1 MVTTEYYLRSIER
14 LLIVSQNLCLAHSL
28 EEITKI
34 VLLAVREL
42 THSDGATFAIL
53 DNGFSYYVDE
63 NAITP
68 VLKGQ
73 RFPVNLDIS
82 GWVMMNRKTRIIENI
97 LNEQQVYIHVYKHN
111 FIESMTVV
119 PICSEKPVGAI
130 GAYWSNHHQGTT
142 EELEILELLAK
153 STAVAVEN
161 LQVYSQL
168 KRELSDHTIA
178 LEKANTLLQK
188 EIQKSKAMEAEV
200 RRLSL
205 TDELTGLNNRRGFFL
220 LAEQQLRL
228 SKRSKIHTGVMF
240 FELHRL
246 ADIKEQFGIGL
257 AEDAVIE
264 LSRLLKRSFRN
275 SDTLGRISED
285 EFVVLIQGYSLTVDV
300 IEERVKTNVSEFNQA
315 HHLPF
320 SLIVNIGV
328 KDYNYSSTISLENMI
343 TLAHANVYER
353 QD

>member
-1 MVTTEYYLRSIER
+1 MVTTQYYLRSIER

-42 THSDGATFAIL
+42 THSDGATFAVL

-63 NAITP
+63 NAINP
-68 VLKGQ
+68 LWKGQ
-73 RFPVNLDIS
+73 RFPINIDIS
-82 GWVMMNRKTRIIENI
+82 GWVMMNGQSCSTEDIV
-97 LNEQQVYIHVYKHN
+97 NEELVHIDVYKN
-111 FIESMTVV
+111 NLIKSMTVV

-130 GAYWSNHHQGTT
+130 GTYWFNRHQATM

-153 STAVAVEN
+153 STAVAFEN
-161 LQVYSQL
+161 LQIYSQL
-168 KRELSDHTIA
+168 KRELSDHKIA
-178 LEKANTLLQK
+178 LEKANTLLQT
-188 EIQKSKAMEAEV
+188 EIQKGKAMEAEV

-228 SKRSKIHTGVMF
+228 SKRSQIHTGVMF
-240 FELHRL
+240 FELHGL
-246 ADIKEQFGIGL
+246 ADIKEKFGIGL
-257 AEDAVIE
+257 AEDAVIGI
-264 LSRLLKRSFRN
+264 SRLLKRSFRS

-320 SLIVNIGV
+320 ALIVNIGV
-328 KDYNYSSTISLENMI
+328 KDYNYSPTISLENMI
-343 TLAHANVYER
+343 TLAHANIYER